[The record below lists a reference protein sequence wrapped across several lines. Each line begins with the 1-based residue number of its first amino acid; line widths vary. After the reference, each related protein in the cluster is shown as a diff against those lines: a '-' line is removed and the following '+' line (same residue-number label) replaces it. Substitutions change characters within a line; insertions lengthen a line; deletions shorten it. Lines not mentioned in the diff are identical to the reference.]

1 MAINASDIVGQ
12 DIRAKR
18 AGRGSRSTR
27 DKRDSRNNPNPYGD
41 DPLTQLPDQ
50 GMTRASRPA
59 SISITGMRLLRLL
72 AFYRCV
78 AAIAL
83 AVASGSTQL
92 SSVTH
97 AAAFAYSVWALMSV
111 VMLNRFK
118 GGVSGLLLAQLA
130 TDLGFIAVI
139 FVDSQNSATN
149 YATYLYPILAAHGW
163 FMRDRMAFAHAAL
176 ATIVLLL
183 AELLMRSGSVQ
194 AITQSALVGTG
205 YFLLTAIGIVLGRSA
220 QESELKVVSR
230 TADVRRL
237 AHINQVVISELDD
250 GVLVVGAM
258 GQIVMANPQATR
270 WLGGDEAL
278 MSADTQL
285 SDLSTDLHARWQ
297 AFFMSNT
304 TLDST
309 PIRSR
314 DGSRLL
320 APRMMPVDLEQRA
333 GTLIFLEDIEQAEAQ
348 AQQIKLAALGRLSA
362 SIAHEIRNPL
372 SAIKQAA
379 QLIGEEVNH
388 STEARA
394 LTVMIDKNVDRIDRI
409 VRDVSLLGRRDRGHP
424 AALEIDYA
432 INELINELS
441 TTLNAPRDSFRF
453 ALPRPVMI
461 YVDRSHFD
469 EMMVN
474 LISNAWRHSSKTAR
488 SVSVIATINDEMQRA
503 IISVVDDGAGVKEEI
518 ADRIFEPFFSGSGS
532 TGLGLYL
539 VRELAL
545 ANGGSVRLG
554 ASEQGARFV
563 LELPLLPKEQKS

>member
-1 MAINASDIVGQ
+1 MAIDTNDAE
-12 DIRAKR
+12 
-18 AGRGSRSTR
+18 
-27 DKRDSRNNPNPYGD
+27 
-41 DPLTQLPDQ
+41 LTQ
-50 GMTRASRPA
+50 RAQRTMRALGTAGGVSEGA
-59 SISITGMRLLRLL
+59 AGISGTVLRLLRLL

-83 AVASGSTQL
+83 AVASGSAQL
-92 SSVTH
+92 SSVTY
-97 AAAFAYSVWALMSV
+97 AAAFAYSVWALVSV
-111 VMLNRFK
+111 FTLGKFK
-118 GGVSGLLLAQLA
+118 GGMPGLLLAQLA
-130 TDLGFIAVI
+130 TDLVFIVAI

-183 AELLMRSGSVQ
+183 AELLMRTGSVQ

-220 QESELKVVSR
+220 EESELKVVSR

-250 GVLVVGAM
+250 GVLVIGAM

-278 MSADTQL
+278 MRPDIQL
-285 SDLSTDLHARWQ
+285 SELSAELHTRWQ
-297 AFFMSNT
+297 AFFMSNA
-304 TLDST
+304 TLDGS
-309 PIRSR
+309 PIRTR
-314 DGSRLL
+314 DGARLL
-320 APRMMPVDLEQRA
+320 SPRMMPVDLEERA

-388 STEARA
+388 SAEARA
-394 LTVMIDKNVDRIDRI
+394 LTRMIDKNVDRIDRI
-409 VRDVSLLGRRDRGHP
+409 VRDVSMLGRRDRGTP
-424 AALEIDYA
+424 SALEIEHA
-432 INELINELS
+432 VTELTDELC
-441 TTLNAPRDSFRF
+441 TTLGAPRSAFRL
-453 ALPRPVMI
+453 ALSGAAMI

-474 LISNAWRHSSKTAR
+474 LMANAWRHSSKG
-488 SVSVIATINDEMQRA
+488 SDCVSVTVNINDEMQRA
-503 IISVVDDGAGVKEEI
+503 IITVIDDGPGVKKDI

-554 ASEQGARFV
+554 SSQHGARFV
-563 LELPLLPKEQKS
+563 LELPLLPKQEKTAQKA

>member
-1 MAINASDIVGQ
+1 
-12 DIRAKR
+12 
-18 AGRGSRSTR
+18 
-27 DKRDSRNNPNPYGD
+27 
-41 DPLTQLPDQ
+41 
-50 GMTRASRPA
+50 MTRRAAIEAERAFAAVGLSGTA
-59 SISITGMRLLRLL
+59 LRLLRLL

-83 AVASGSTQL
+83 AVASAGAHL
-92 SSVTH
+92 SSVTY
-97 AAAFAYSVWALMSV
+97 AAAFAYAVWALLSV
-111 VMLNRFK
+111 FTLRRFK
-118 GGVSGLLLAQLA
+118 GGISGLLLAQLA
-130 TDLGFIAVI
+130 TDLVFISII
-139 FVDSQNSATN
+139 FVDSQNPATS

-176 ATIVLLL
+176 ATIALLL

-194 AITQSALVGTG
+194 AVTQAALVGTG

-220 QESELKVVSR
+220 QETEQKVVSR

-250 GVLVVGAM
+250 GVLVVGAL

-278 MSADTQL
+278 MRADTQL
-285 SDLSTDLHARWQ
+285 SDLSADLHARWQ
-297 AFFMSNT
+297 AFFMNNA
-304 TLDST
+304 TLDGS

-320 APRMMPVDLEQRA
+320 SPRMMPVDLEQRA

-388 STEARA
+388 SPESRA
-394 LTVMIDKNVDRIDRI
+394 LTLMIDKNVDRIDRI

-424 AALEIDYA
+424 AALEIESA
-432 INELINELS
+432 ITELTVEVC
-441 TTLNAPRDSFRF
+441 TTLNAPRSGFRL
-453 ALPRPVMI
+453 ALSGVAMI

-469 EMMVN
+469 EMLVN
-474 LISNAWRHSSKTAR
+474 LMANAWRHSSKGSDA
-488 SVSVIATINDEMQRA
+488 VSVTVSINDEMQRA
-503 IISVVDDGAGVKEEI
+503 IINVIDDGPGVNDDI

-554 ASEQGARFV
+554 SSQHGARFV
-563 LELPLLPKEQKS
+563 LELPLLPK

>member
-1 MAINASDIVGQ
+1 MTRRAAIAANG
-12 DIRAKR
+12 IREVTADAKR
-18 AGRGSRSTR
+18 ARRPMYSTAAAERGLA
-27 DKRDSRNNPNPYGD
+27 NAPG
-41 DPLTQLPDQ
+41 
-50 GMTRASRPA
+50 
-59 SISITGMRLLRLL
+59 ISGTALRLLRLL

-83 AVASGSTQL
+83 AAASGSALL
-92 SSVTH
+92 SSVTY
-97 AAAFAYSVWALMSV
+97 AAAFAYSGWALVSV
-111 VMLNRFK
+111 FMLHQFK
-118 GGVSGLLLAQLA
+118 GGMSGLLLAQLA
-130 TDLGFIAVI
+130 TDLLFIVVI
-139 FVDSQNSATN
+139 FVDSQNAATN

-176 ATIVLLL
+176 STIVLLL
-183 AELLMRSGSVQ
+183 AELLTRSGSVQ
-194 AITQSALVGTG
+194 AVTQSALIGTG

-220 QESELKVVSR
+220 EEFEQKVVSR

-250 GVLVVGAM
+250 GVLVVGAQ

-278 MSADTQL
+278 MQADTQL
-285 SDLSTDLHARWQ
+285 SDLSTELHSRWQ
-297 AFFMSNT
+297 AFFINNS
-304 TLDST
+304 TLDGS
-309 PIRSR
+309 PIRTR

-320 APRMMPVDLEQRA
+320 SPRMMPVDLEQRA
-333 GTLIFLEDIEQAEAQ
+333 GTLIFLEDIEQAEVQ

-379 QLIGEEVNH
+379 QLIGEEVSH
-388 STEARA
+388 SPEARA
-394 LTVMIDKNVDRIDRI
+394 LTLMIDKNVDRIDRI
-409 VRDVSLLGRRDRGHP
+409 VRDVSLLGRRDRGNP
-424 AALEIDYA
+424 APLEIEYA
-432 INELINELS
+432 VTELTDELC
-441 TTLNAPRDSFRF
+441 TTLDAPRSAFRL
-453 ALPRPVMI
+453 ALSGAAMI

-474 LISNAWRHSSKTAR
+474 LMSNAWRHSTKGSDC
-488 SVSVIATINDEMQRA
+488 VSVTVNINDEMQRA
-503 IISVVDDGAGVKEEI
+503 IINVIDNGRGVTEDI

-554 ASEQGARFV
+554 SSQHGARFV
-563 LELPLLPKEQKS
+563 LELPLLPAEQRNVTAA

>member
-1 MAINASDIVGQ
+1 MTRRAAIDASESS
-12 DIRAKR
+12 ATKR
-18 AGRGSRSTR
+18 ARRAMQVAATDAGSVGIAGTS
-27 DKRDSRNNPNPYGD
+27 
-41 DPLTQLPDQ
+41 L
-50 GMTRASRPA
+50 
-59 SISITGMRLLRLL
+59 RLLRLL

-83 AVASGSTQL
+83 AVASGSTL
-92 SSVTH
+92 ISSVTYS
-97 AAAFAYSVWALMSV
+97 AAFAYSVWALLSV
-111 VMLNRFK
+111 FMLHRFK
-118 GGVSGLLLAQLA
+118 GGISGLLLAQLA
-130 TDLGFIAVI
+130 TDLVFIVVI
-139 FVDSQNSATN
+139 FVDSQNAATN

-183 AELLMRSGSVQ
+183 AELLTRSGSVQ

-220 QESELKVVSR
+220 EESELKVVSR
-230 TADVRRL
+230 NADVRRL

-250 GVLVVGAM
+250 GVLVVGAL

-278 MSADTQL
+278 MRADTQL
-285 SDLSTDLHARWQ
+285 SDLSADLHARWQ
-297 AFFMSNT
+297 AFFMSNS
-304 TLDST
+304 TLDGS
-309 PIRSR
+309 PIRTR

-320 APRMMPVDLEQRA
+320 SPRMMPVDLEQRA
-333 GTLIFLEDIEQAEAQ
+333 GTLIFLEDIEHAEAQ

-388 STEARA
+388 SPEARA
-394 LTVMIDKNVDRIDRI
+394 LTTMIDKNVDRIDRI
-409 VRDVSLLGRRDRGHP
+409 VRDVSLLGRRDRGNP
-424 AALEIDYA
+424 APLEIEYA
-432 INELINELS
+432 VTELTDELC
-441 TTLNAPRDSFRF
+441 TTLDAPRSAFRL
-453 ALPRPVMI
+453 ALSGVAMI

-474 LISNAWRHSSKTAR
+474 LMSNAWRHSSKGNDC
-488 SVSVIATINDEMQRA
+488 VSVTVNINDEMQRA
-503 IISVVDDGAGVKEEI
+503 IINVIDDGRGVKQDI

-554 ASEQGARFV
+554 SSQQGARFV
-563 LELPLLPKEQKS
+563 LELPLLPKE